1 MAIHAATGRSKNPDS
16 LTAGKEAV
24 EQAKAKLSN
33 ATPDIAIVFASIAFD
48 QEKMLEGVAGAL
60 PATTKVVGC
69 SDAGEI
75 TEQGPE
81 KKSVAVMLIAAPDIT
96 FYTAIGGDI
105 KKNAFEA
112 GKAIAQKIV
121 DQAGGIPKAFL
132 MMPDGLAGNGTDIVQ
147 GVQSVIGDQ
156 PFVGGSAGDD
166 FLFKKTFQYFG
177 RQVHSGEIVAIGLTG
192 DVHFGIGVRH
202 GWKPIGTSKKV
213 TKAEGNVVHEI
224 DGKPALSIYEEQF
237 GVKAEVLRKQPLAR
251 LAITYPLGMKVAG
264 SDEYL
269 IRDPIQADENGAIT
283 CAASIPVGADVQL
296 MLGGVEQAIEAAR
309 AGARQAR
316 ENLGSFTPKAV
327 LNFNCI
333 ARDRLYALRG
343 GEEITAMLEE
353 IGPGTPFLGFYTYGE
368 QAPIGGTMKTCN
380 PGFHN
385 ETSVLWLLG
394 E

>member
-1 MAIHAATGRSKNPDS
+1 TDCGA
-16 LTAGKEAV
+16 TAGRTIRRSDSKRFGHSFYERILGRV
-24 EQAKAKLSN
+24 TLG
-33 ATPDIAIVFASIAFD
+33 SIA
-48 QEKMLEGVAGAL
+48 
-60 PATTKVVGC
+60 KVVK
-69 SDAGEI
+69 ENI
-75 TEQGPE
+75 
-81 KKSVAVMLIAAPDIT
+81 LIDET
-96 FYTAIGGDI
+96 
-105 KKNAFEA
+105 
-112 GKAIAQKIV
+112 IAQKIV

-132 MMPDGLAGNGTDIVQ
+132 MLPDGLAGNGSDIVA
-147 GVQSVIGDQ
+147 GVLAVVGDM

-166 FLFKKTFQYFG
+166 FLFKKTYQYFG
-177 RQVHSGEIVAIGLTG
+177 KEVVSGTIVAIGITG

-202 GWKPIGTSKKV
+202 GWKPIGVAKKV
-213 TKAEGNVVHEI
+213 TKAEGNVLHEI
-224 DGKPALSIYEEQF
+224 EGKPAISIYEEQF
-237 GVKAEVLRKQPLAR
+237 GVKADVLRKEPLAR

-269 IRDPIQADENGAIT
+269 IRDPIQADEHGAIT
-283 CAASIPVGADVQL
+283 CAAAIPVGADIQL
-296 MLGGVEQAIEAAR
+296 MLGGVDEAIEAGR

-316 ENLGSFTPKAV
+316 ENLGDFTPKAI

-343 GEEITAMLEE
+343 GEEIKAMLEE

-385 ETSVLWLLG
+385 ETSVLWVLG